1 MSYEQLMESVD
12 NLAAVNADL
21 KTTVQGV
28 QTATEVARDAAQAHA
43 IEALAGVTEVQTAV
57 IQVPLDAKAAGEAEA
72 AVVRTELATSAG
84 GTMVATKAPLAGAVK
99 RSIEARFDTFI
110 TIEDF
115 GGIGDGT
122 YHPLSERFTN
132 ITDARNAYP
141 GVPLRDLTESID
153 YAATY
158 ACFKYAARKRII
170 LLGGVYV
177 ITNTI
182 EMDFPPRIVG
192 TARDREWNTITD
204 LSKGFNLTS
213 AAFLTYGNFPKVYTA
228 KGVTDGSNNGGM
240 WVNPDSVHTTDG
252 KYKLAHYYNTDGTPK
267 LFSVAFKFKFGAN
280 SANWSNFA
288 IVKGFNGTVGYT
300 TRAKGWGDD
309 VDVGVYMDN
318 ARHNTFDGVDILGYW
333 NLNGLLIRSGALDT
347 EEDYINSGVFSGAEE
362 NKFNNCVFQGWK
374 SVGLRSID
382 MYKVIEVTST
392 YVGIPEAVGLPFLS
406 HMRMRSGE
414 NAGQFMTLSSVE
426 NVAGVTRLYTVGS
439 PVGKIAVNET
449 VSPSYHGN
457 GVAGTV
463 FQNCRARGMF
473 HQARYRCSDPWHT
486 VPLEPSACLEISGT
500 RIRGIRWEK
509 CKTQTIED
517 INIHAHQTI
526 DLMMPGLRMESDP
539 DSNGIGGSRM
549 ISTNKT
555 FPNYARDCFRVR
567 MDAEQTGADTRPN
580 APSET
585 FAKFPSGVGMWMP
598 TVAGVDARYGVF
610 IGGFADNN
618 KISYYNNGGFTIAL
632 KASDADF
639 SATGVTRHG
648 HQQQIGNMVTLQFSF
663 RAGTPTYTTGD
674 GQLCFDL
681 PIMPSGFVTPVL
693 IPIFFNSL
701 LGPKQVFVEI
711 TSGNITAK
719 LLYIG
724 ANGLA
729 AQLTAKLAA
738 ASGTVLQISGIIS
751 YRADVT
757 F

>member
-12 NLAAVNADL
+12 NLAAVNANL

-28 QTATEVARDAAQAHA
+28 QTASEEARDAAQAHA
-43 IEALAGVTEVQTAV
+43 IEALAGVTEVQTAI
-57 IQVPLDAKAAGEAEA
+57 IQVPLDGKAAAEA
-72 AVVRTELATSAG
+72 VVAETLNELATDAG

-122 YHPLSERFTN
+122 YHPLSERYTN
-132 ITDARNAYP
+132 IADARAAYP

-158 ACFKYAARKRII
+158 ACFKYAAKKRII

-182 EMDFPPRIVG
+182 EMDFPPRIIG
-192 TARDREWNTITD
+192 TARNREWNALTD
-204 LSKGFNLTS
+204 SSGGFNLTS
-213 AAFLTYGNFPKVYTA
+213 AAFLTYGNFPKVHTA

-252 KYKLAHYYNTDGTPK
+252 KYKLAHYYNADGTPK
-267 LFSVAFKFKFGAN
+267 LFSVAFKFKFGSN
-280 SANWSNFA
+280 SANWSNFS
-288 IVKGFNGTVGYT
+288 IVKGFNGTLGYT

-318 ARHNTFDGVDILGYW
+318 SRHNTFEGVDILGYW

-347 EEDYINSGVFSGAEE
+347 EEDYVNSGVFSGAEE
-362 NKFNNCVFQGWK
+362 NKFTNCVFQGWK
-374 SVGLRSID
+374 SVGNRSID
-382 MYKVIEVTST
+382 MYKVIEITST
-392 YVGIPEAVGLPFLS
+392 YIGIPEGVGLPFLS
-406 HMRMRSGE
+406 HMRLRSSEFG
-414 NAGQFMTLSSVE
+414 GQFMTISSIE

-463 FQNCRARGMF
+463 FKNCRARGMY
-473 HQARYRCSDPWHT
+473 HQAKYRCSDPWHT
-486 VPLEPSACLEISGT
+486 VPLEPSACMEVSGT
-500 RIRGIRWEK
+500 RIRGLRWET

-517 INIHAHQTI
+517 INIHAHQCI
-526 DLMMPGLRMESDP
+526 DLMMPGLRLESDP
-539 DSNGIGGSRM
+539 DANGVGGSHM

-555 FPNYARDCFRVR
+555 FTNYARDCFRVR
-567 MDAEQTGADTRPN
+567 YDAEQTGADMRPN

-585 FAKFPSGVGMWMP
+585 FTKFPLSTGMWMP
-598 TVAGVDARYGVF
+598 TVAGVDGRYGVF

-618 KISYYNNGGFTIAL
+618 KIAYFNNGGFTLVL
-632 KASDADF
+632 KADDADF
-639 SATGVTRHG
+639 AGSGVIRHG
-648 HQQQIGNMVTLQFSF
+648 VVTQVDSMMTLQFSY
-663 RAGTPTYTTGD
+663 RAATPTYTTGD
-674 GQLCFDL
+674 GGLVFDI
-681 PIMPSGFVTPVL
+681 PGMPSGFTTPL
-693 IPIFFNSL
+693 MIPIFFQSL

-711 TSGNITAK
+711 TAGDKVAK
-719 LLYIG
+719 LYYIG
-724 ANGLA
+724 PNGLA
-729 AQLTAKLAA
+729 TKLTAKLAA
-738 ASGTVLQISGIIS
+738 ASGALIHISGVLN
-751 YRADVT
+751 YQVDVT